1 MASSHS
7 TPISNIPVTANV
19 QVSDETHED
28 DPEVQ
33 AILNEVQVPQTTTH
47 VSRPIMS
54 HVSATAPMMHMPI
67 NGPPPMVEAK
77 SSWIDM
83 EYGKRALVAAI
94 VAAFL
99 FYPRTFQMIYEKVP
113 ALGKF
118 ASYDMLIRTALLAMV
133 LYLFM
138 LKLRI

>member
-7 TPISNIPVTANV
+7 TPISNIPVVANV

-33 AILNEVQVPQTTTH
+33 AILNEVQIPKMLPTG
-47 VSRPIMS
+47 SK
-54 HVSATAPMMHMPI
+54 PMMSQVPVASPMMYM
-67 NGPPPMVEAK
+67 NGPPPMVETK
-77 SSWIDM
+77 SSWIHMD
-83 EYGKRALVAAI
+83 YGKRALVAAV

-113 ALGKF
+113 VLGKF
-118 ASYDMLIRTALLAMV
+118 ASYDMLIRTALLAIV
-133 LYLFM
+133 LYVFM
-138 LKLRI
+138 LKVQI